1 MNFIADFKHVDVA
14 RVRGPSSHTSV
25 MFRRETYEKVGG
37 YRAQFNVAQDLDLWM
52 RLAEVG
58 VCWATPEILCERH
71 LSKNSISAIRRDEQ
85 MRSAK
90 IIVKCAAARRSG
102 RDDSSVGCKVDTAA
116 QMASILLVA
125 GSAKTPGGEIL
136 LFHWVNVAS
145 SSTETGPAL
154 FLASRKEPGFR
165 IQELGT
171 AFCESAGRKM
181 KPPVFDENWSEEI
194 KALYRHDVQEIW
206 DQSLNRHIWNQ
217 YHNQLRIYL
226 ELAGFPELT
235 GERKILD
242 VGCAQ
247 GTLALLL
254 AERGHDVVALDLRP
268 GFLEY
273 AQTRYTH
280 GRIRFV
286 AGNALECEL
295 DERFD
300 LVFANQIIE
309 HLVYPER
316 LIGRLK
322 GLLNAGGKLVVTTP
336 NWHYVRNNLPSF
348 EEIGDPA
355 QFEHLQFTAD
365 GDGHFFAYKADELVN
380 IFTNAGLRNIA
391 SIFFESPFISGHL
404 KLRYLHKLV
413 PLRLLYALD
422 YSALALPLRRY
433 LAHQL
438 MIVAEH

>member
-1 MNFIADFKHVDVA
+1 MK
-14 RVRGPSSHTSV
+14 
-25 MFRRETYEKVGG
+25 
-37 YRAQFNVAQDLDLWM
+37 
-52 RLAEVG
+52 
-58 VCWATPEILCERH
+58 ER
-71 LSKNSISAIRRDEQ
+71 
-85 MRSAK
+85 
-90 IIVKCAAARRSG
+90 
-102 RDDSSVGCKVDTAA
+102 
-116 QMASILLVA
+116 
-125 GSAKTPGGEIL
+125 
-136 LFHWVNVAS
+136 
-145 SSTETGPAL
+145 SSTWGVHREHW
-154 FLASRKEPGFR
+154 R
-165 IQELGT
+165 
-171 AFCESAGRKM
+171 
-181 KPPVFDENWSEEI
+181 
-194 KALYRHDVQEIW
+194 Y
-206 DQSLNRHIWNQ
+206 
-217 YHNQLRIYL
+217 
-226 ELAGFPELT
+226 
-235 GERKILD
+235 
-242 VGCAQ
+242 
-247 GTLALLL
+247 LL

-280 GRIRFV
+280 GHIRFV

-309 HLVYPER
+309 HVVYPER

-365 GDGHFFAYKADELVN
+365 GDGHFFAYKAGELVN
-380 IFTNAGLRNIA
+380 IFTNAGLRNIK

-422 YSALALPLRRY
+422 YSALALPLRRLSGSPAYDCGRALMSAWQKNLYY
-433 LAHQL
+433 LKDQGAPGSGMREQNCGHCP
-438 MIVAEH
+438 VCE